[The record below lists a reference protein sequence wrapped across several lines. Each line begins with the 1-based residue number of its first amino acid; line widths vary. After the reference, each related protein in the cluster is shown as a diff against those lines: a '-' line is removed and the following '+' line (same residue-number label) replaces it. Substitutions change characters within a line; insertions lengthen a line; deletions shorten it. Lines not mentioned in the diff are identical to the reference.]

1 MTANTAPDDQPSSQ
15 TTPAAHPRPDGTPT
29 PTKPGLPRVPLV
41 VTGVLLLVVGI
52 VVGFTVTSIG
62 AQSTGE
68 LRLDV
73 TIAGHRDAV
82 LTWLAR
88 FVNVGF
94 GPLVAP
100 VLLLVSCAIAWR
112 RSRFA
117 AVGVAGLTIIG
128 WLSVEMGKVLVHRM
142 RPPAATVHAL
152 VVETKLDS
160 YPSGHTAFAAA
171 LVFAVAAT
179 MLLAHHP
186 TRTVWLVGIPFIVIV
201 AASRLYLG
209 AHYLSD
215 VIASA
220 VFAGGTVLIAVAIAC
235 PWLLRLRN
243 REESTTAG

>member
-1 MTANTAPDDQPSSQ
+1 MTANTSPDDQPPSQ
-15 TTPAAHPRPDGTPT
+15 TIPAAHPRPDGTPA
-29 PTKPGLPRVPLV
+29 PTKPSLPRVPLL

-52 VVGFTVTSIG
+52 VVGLTVTSIG

-68 LRLDV
+68 LGLDV

-100 VLLLVSCAIAWR
+100 VLLLAGCAIAWR
-112 RSRFA
+112 RSHFA
-117 AVGVAGLTIIG
+117 AVGVAALTIIG
-128 WLSVEMGKVLVHRM
+128 WLSVEVGKVLVHRM

-152 VVETKLDS
+152 VVETRPDS

-186 TRTVWLVGIPFIVIV
+186 TRTVWLVGIPFIVMV

-220 VFAGGTVLIAVAIAC
+220 VFAAGTVLIAVAIAG

>member
-1 MTANTAPDDQPSSQ
+1 M
-15 TTPAAHPRPDGTPT
+15 
-29 PTKPGLPRVPLV
+29 
-41 VTGVLLLVVGI
+41 
-52 VVGFTVTSIG
+52 
-62 AQSTGE
+62 
-68 LRLDV
+68 
-73 TIAGHRDAV
+73 
-82 LTWLAR
+82 
-88 FVNVGF
+88 
-94 GPLVAP
+94 
-100 VLLLVSCAIAWR
+100 
-112 RSRFA
+112 
-117 AVGVAGLTIIG
+117 GVAGLTIIG

-152 VVETKLDS
+152 VVETKPDS

-220 VFAGGTVLIAVAIAC
+220 VFAGGTVLIAVAIAG

-243 REESTTAG
+243 REESTTAGTVHTTRDAASHRRSRAHTDQPSSPAAQQPAARRRPNRCTRQPILDSKGLSRSDAIREHPPGRGSRQD